1 MPTKVEKD
9 EYSGQETT
17 GHEWD
22 GIRELNTPLPKWWL
36 YVLYAT
42 VIWSV
47 VYFVLYPSWPG
58 ITGYFGGVLDWDRRA
73 ELQDE
78 IAAARA
84 DQQGFMQRI
93 AEADVAAVRA
103 DDELRT
109 FALAGGRTLFGENC
123 APCHGAGGGG
133 RPGGYPSLADDAWLW
148 GGSVEDI
155 HHSIQYGIRS
165 DHPETRFSEMLAFG
179 ADDILP
185 QSDILAAAEYVLQIS
200 GQEHDPALAERGA
213 TVFADNCAACHGEDG
228 SGMIELGAPD
238 LTDQVWLYGGSRAE
252 IVAQIRDPELGVM
265 PAWTGRLDPET
276 IKMLAVYVH
285 AQFGGGQ

>member
-22 GIRELNTPLPKWWL
+22 GIKELNTPLPKWWL
-36 YVLYAT
+36 Y
-42 VIWSV
+42 
-47 VYFVLYPSWPG
+47 
-58 ITGYFGGVLDWDRRA
+58 VLDWDRRA

-84 DQQGFMQRI
+84 EQQAFMQRI
-93 AEADVAAVRA
+93 DQASVAAVRA

-133 RPGGYPSLADDAWLW
+133 RPGGYPSLADDAWIW
-148 GGSVEDI
+148 GGAVDDI
-155 HHSIQYGIRS
+155 HQTIQYGIRS
-165 DHPETRFSEMLAFG
+165 DHPDARFSEMPAFG

-185 QSDILAAAEYVLQIS
+185 QQEVLAVAEYVLQIS
-200 GQEHDPALAERGA
+200 DQEHDAALAERGA
-213 TVFADNCAACHGEDG
+213 TVYAENCAACHGDDG
-228 SGMIELGAPD
+228 AGMTELGAPD
-238 LTDQVWLYGGSRAE
+238 LTDQVWLYGGSRAD
-252 IVAQIRDPELGVM
+252 IVAQIGDPQLGVM
-265 PAWTGRLDPET
+265 PAWTGRLDPVT